1 MPTEPNRP
9 LLGVLLGFAC
19 VFLLFVK
26 REEKKPAIDDA
37 ETLLQL
43 AQQQMREAQAKNR
56 ERMVQVITQ
65 KNNLQ
70 ALMDQTQ
77 KTVADLE
84 ERTELARQKGN
95 TDRADA
101 LLAERD
107 KYQSTLTQVQASLT
121 SAVATSEAVK
131 TAMRREEESIRARTA
146 QALAMRASYKQ
157 AQIEFEI
164 EKSRL
169 GMTTTKAG
177 AWFERAQAKIQQA
190 QARRD
195 LMAQLRKTAEVLE
208 EAAEAAAREGNT
220 ALSRRLLSERDEL
233 KKAGLNTKLWRE
245 KT

>member
-1 MPTEPNRP
+1 MPSEPNRP
-9 LLGVLLGFAC
+9 LVGVLLGFAC
-19 VFLLFVK
+19 VFFLFVK
-26 REEKKPAIDDA
+26 RQRKPPQDDA

-43 AQQQMREAQAKNR
+43 AQQEMREAQARNR
-56 ERMVQVITQ
+56 SRAVEAITQ

-70 ALMDQTQ
+70 ALADQTQ
-77 KTVADLE
+77 KMVNNLQVKAQKAREEGDVGLERQLTVE
-84 ERTELARQKGN
+84 QKRYERSL
-95 TDRADA
+95 
-101 LLAERD
+101 D
-107 KYQSTLTQVQASLT
+107 KMTTGLQSAIE
-121 SAVATSEAVK
+121 AAEAVK
-131 TAMRREEESIRARTA
+131 DAMRREEESIRSKTA
-146 QALAMRASYKQ
+146 EALSMKALYRQ

-177 AWFERAQAKIQQA
+177 EWFERAQAKIQQA

-195 LMAQLRKTAEVLE
+195 LMTQIRKTAEVLE

-233 KKAGLNTKLWRE
+233 KQVGLNPRLWQE